1 MIKIFE
7 HIAILKEILDITN
20 DFNLNNIAIVFK
32 KVRGH
37 SIWAGTLLIFH
48 RKLQI
53 SKVVGMSYK

>member
-7 HIAILKEILDITN
+7 HIAVLKEILEITN
-20 DFNLNNIAIVFK
+20 DFNLNNILIVFK

-37 SIWAGTLLIFH
+37 SIWVGTLLIFH

-53 SKVVGMSYK
+53 LKVVGMSYK